1 MKTLSEWIKEYRS
14 GVNPITGEP
23 NLFKDLSDQ
32 MVWDAAQEELRKSLS
47 SDAVLGEVPNDIE
60 DILYKGLA
68 LCQLA
73 EDSVDKVIISKYIIL
88 NFASQVAKIIDKYG
102 LNK

>member
-1 MKTLSEWIKEYRS
+1 MIIDVQEYLQEWEKNNNPFYPNEMKWDRLT
-14 GVNPITGEP
+14 VNK
-23 NLFKDLSDQ
+23 FLSDYKQ
-32 MVWDAAQEELRKSLS
+32 QKPIASH
-47 SDAVLGEVPNDIE
+47 AVLGEVPNDIE

-73 EDSVDKVIISKYIIL
+73 EDSGDKVIISKYIIL
-88 NFASQVAKIIDKYG
+88 NFASQVTKIIDKYG